1 MTRCLSVLAC
11 FTLLAATACGVADG
25 DTASSGGPEV
35 VAAFYPLE
43 FVASEIGGDM
53 VDVTNLSPPGVEPHD
68 LELAPSQVRSLAQAD
83 LVVYLGEG
91 FQPAVEDV
99 VGELSGTPVIDGF
112 ATQDELI
119 EGGNDHSGDE
129 GHEDEGDE
137 GHEDGD
143 HEDEDGDHEDE
154 AEDGHA
160 HELEEGATDPHVW
173 LDPTRLDLLGRAVA
187 DELKAI
193 DPDNADA
200 YEGNAAALSEALT
213 ELDED
218 YAAALASCERSDLVV
233 SHEAFGYLTARYGLE
248 QVGVSG
254 IDPESEPSPGRVA
267 EVAEFAREHGVTTIF
282 FEEQVAPDIARVIAD
297 EIGADVE
304 VLDPLEFPPEDD
316 ADYFDVMQTN
326 LDSISAALDCE

>member
-1 MTRCLSVLAC
+1 MTRCRSALAC
-11 FTLLAATACGVADG
+11 FALLATTACGVADG
-25 DTASSGGPEV
+25 DTASSEGPEV

-43 FVASEIGGDM
+43 FVASEIGGDL

-99 VGELSGTPVIDGF
+99 VGELSGTPVIDGL

-119 EGGNDHSGDE
+119 EGGDDHSDEE

-137 GHEDGD
+137 S
-143 HEDEDGDHEDE
+143 HEDEDE
-154 AEDGHA
+154 
-160 HELEEGATDPHVW
+160 ATDPHVW
-173 LDPTRLDLLGRAVA
+173 LDPTRLDFLGRAVA

-218 YAAALASCERSDLVV
+218 YAAALANCERSELVV

-282 FEEQVAPDIARVIAD
+282 FEEQVAPDIAQVIAD

-304 VLDPLEFPPEDD
+304 VLDPLEFPPNVD